1 MTYRNS
7 NYLLSW
13 LTILLCL
20 FINTN
25 AQDKQNKSTDKVS
38 GCLVGG
44 ALGDACGAP
53 TEFIGSLEE
62 IKKKYPSAGITGI
75 GSLKDSDFNT
85 DKNDE
90 RVVPYTDDTGMTLP
104 LFKVLL
110 EEQKKGSDLNT
121 TMAALAR
128 SLVTDMEDAHGWSK
142 PTRAPGN
149 ACMKG
154 VKKLKNK
161 IEQKQT
167 SDPEW
172 WAVGESKAGGCGS
185 VMRAHPCGI
194 VFAYDPKKAEEYA
207 VAQSKLT
214 HGDPIALAA
223 SAAQAVG
230 IAAALQDKEP
240 IEVVQDMIAVA
251 QKYSKETA
259 NRMRD
264 ALKQALAKK
273 DLFKSV
279 DEAITGS
286 QGLYSKYEG
295 WAAHDAIAATIY
307 TFILY
312 PDDLKAA
319 IRLGANTPGDS
330 DSIASMAGALVG
342 ARTGF
347 KGQLTKE
354 NLQIKRDGQVIPLEG
369 LDYIKELAQE
379 FINTKKQNQK
389 TSVAG

>member
-13 LTILLCL
+13 LTILLCF

-53 TEFIGSLEE
+53 TEFIGSFEE
-62 IKKKYPSAGITGI
+62 IKKKYSPAGITGI

-110 EEQKKGSDLNT
+110 EEQEKGSDLST

-128 SLVTDMEDAHGWSK
+128 SFVTDMKDAHGWSK
-142 PTRAPGN
+142 PARAPGN
-149 ACMKG
+149 ACMQG

-161 IEQKQT
+161 IEQKKT

-172 WAVGESKAGGCGS
+172 WAVGGSNAGGCGS

-223 SAAQAVG
+223 CAAQAVG
-230 IAAALQDKEP
+230 IVAALQDKEP
-240 IEVVQDMIAVA
+240 IEVVQDMITVA

-312 PDDLKAA
+312 PDNLKAA

-354 NLQIKRDGQVIPLEG
+354 DLQIKRDGQVIPLEG

-379 FINTKKQNQK
+379 FINTKK
-389 TSVAG
+389 